1 MNLSIDTLR
10 TLIAQSGQQELIITM
25 ICIIGIII
33 ALANCFAGYRLLS
46 VWLILLGIGLGAV
59 CGYSICSIFNA
70 STIVQAVVILIAALV
85 FALLAHHFKTL
96 GSFLLC
102 TGMTFSVAYYFL
114 FFTLGYANIKGHT
127 MIAAII
133 SILCGLL
140 SHLVKKPVII
150 LITAACG
157 AYTAFST
164 ACSLLDIWFSQQLY
178 WIIIAFLALSGAI
191 TQFLRTKRK

>member
-10 TLIAQSGQQELIITM
+10 TMIAESGQQELILTM

-46 VWLILLGIGLGAV
+46 VWLFLLGAGLGAG
-59 CGYSICSIFNA
+59 CGYTVCSFFAA
-70 STIVQAVVILIAALV
+70 STIVQAIVILIAAAV
-85 FALLAHHFKTL
+85 FAALAHHFKTI
-96 GSFLLC
+96 GNFLLC

-133 SILCGLL
+133 SLLCGLL
-140 SHLVKKPVII
+140 SHLLKKPVII

-164 ACSLLDIWFSQQLY
+164 ARSLMNIWFSQQLY
-178 WIIIAFLALSGAI
+178 WTIIAFLAAIGAL
-191 TQFLRTKRK
+191 TQFLNSKRK